1 MGFSSWNGFV
11 YAIGRLTTQFPTLG
25 VEKEFTQL
33 TEGVEQGGL
42 IETALLRRTLD
53 APENRYLGR
62 HLCWVFTTQHV
73 DTFAVLPRDD
83 TDIARL
89 VEMIS
94 PAASENI
101 IHVMVGRSTRAELDS
116 PCAGLGLPAVVADQ
130 LLAFT
135 LDEFAE
141 ALPGGDTTSVE
152 EASGGD
158 QAELPERDQDRKQ
171 FQAVVRELFLR
182 LTRRAENRGIA
193 DEHRALNYVAL
204 RYPPI
209 YHTAMQAYREN
220 KMLVG
225 IDARQSP
232 SATRRVVAVRLTF
245 RQRRTDI
252 IERYHCLVD
261 VTDVFPF
268 LVSPLTVV
276 YD

>member
-171 FQAVVRELFLR
+171 FQAVIRELFLR

-204 RYPPI
+204 RYPPEPFRNAPRGGSAI
-209 YHTAMQAYREN
+209 DVPAAPYRHHRAVP
-220 KMLVG
+220 L
-225 IDARQSP
+225 S
-232 SATRRVVAVRLTF
+232 RRC
-245 RQRRTDI
+245 
-252 IERYHCLVD
+252 HGC
-261 VTDVFPF
+261 FP
-268 LVSPLTVV
+268 VPR
-276 YD
+276 